1 MPAATSQSNQAN
13 DSSALTIVKRVKFS
27 SAHFFYLPHLS
38 DAENKVRFGPTS
50 NRNGHGHN
58 YELEVTLGGPMNDQT
73 GMLANLIDVKV
84 VLKKAVIDRFDF
96 NSLNH
101 DVPFFKENLPTLENL
116 SVFIW
121 ALIEPEFKT
130 MGLTLVQVRVKE
142 SDDLMMDYRGEA
154 FDALSK
160 QLQLSTYLN

>member
-1 MPAATSQSNQAN
+1 MPDATSQLSQSNA
-13 DSSALTIVKRVKFS
+13 SSVLTIVKRVQFS

-38 DAENKVRFGPTS
+38 ESENKARFGPTS

-58 YELEVTLGGPMNDQT
+58 YLLEVTLGGPMNQQT

-84 VLKKAVIDRFDF
+84 VLKQAVIDRFDF

-101 DVPFFKENLPTLENL
+101 DVPFFEENLPTLENL

-121 ALIEPEFKT
+121 TLIEPEFRA

-142 SDDLMMDYRGEA
+142 SDDLMMDYFGEA
-154 FDALSK
+154 LDVLSK
-160 QLQLSTYLN
+160 QLQLPKYLK